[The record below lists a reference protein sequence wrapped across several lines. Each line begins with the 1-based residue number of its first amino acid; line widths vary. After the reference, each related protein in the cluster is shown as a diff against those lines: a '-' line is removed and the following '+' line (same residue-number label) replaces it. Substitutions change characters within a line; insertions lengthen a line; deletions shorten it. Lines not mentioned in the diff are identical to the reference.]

1 MALVFTCKR
10 EFGVVFI
17 ITVLGLCLA
26 DTTRIYAQSSNQ
38 SSEQKQDEDVIRV
51 STTLVTLPVQITDRH
66 GKSVPGL
73 TKEQFHV
80 YEDGVEQEIAYFE
93 PPANDSNSPATS
105 SLQLT
110 IALLLDVSDSTQFKL
125 EQIKNTALAFL
136 DLLRPTDQIVVVAF
150 DKQVRV
156 LTQATQDRNL
166 LRAAIRGIKVGGGTS
181 LYESLVATITLLNRT
196 AGRKAII
203 VLTDGV
209 DTSSTG
215 VSWEMVLR
223 EVESSYVTI
232 YPIQYH
238 TLGDFAESSTRE
250 TYAAGEFGR
259 TTHVTRAGES
269 PSAAYQRGSRYLR
282 LLADKT
288 SGYFQYNDKASN
300 LARSFERLASQLR
313 QQYTIAY
320 YPTNKAGDDATRKV
334 TVKVTRPDLKVR
346 TRKSYTNKSP
356 NSLR

>member
-1 MALVFTCKR
+1 MKR
-10 EFGVVFI
+10 EFGIVFVI
-17 ITVLGLCLA
+17 AVLGLCLA
-26 DTTRIYAQSSNQ
+26 DTTRIYAQSSSQ
-38 SSEQKQDEDVIRV
+38 SFEQNKNEDVIRV
-51 STTLVTLPVQITDRH
+51 STTLVTLPVQITGRD
-66 GKSVPGL
+66 GKSVPAL
-73 TKEQFHV
+73 TKGQFKV

-93 PPANDSNSPATS
+93 PPAGDSNSPEAA

-110 IALLLDVSDSTQFKL
+110 VALLLDVSDSTQFKL

-156 LTQATQDRNL
+156 LVQATQDRNV
-166 LRAAIRGIKVGGGTS
+166 LREAIHRMTIGGGTS
-181 LYESLVATITLLNRT
+181 LYEALVSTITLLNRT

-209 DTSSTG
+209 DTSSAG

-223 EVESSYVTI
+223 KVESSYVTI

-259 TTHVTRAGES
+259 TTHVTRGGES
-269 PSAAYQRGSRYLR
+269 VSAAYQRGSRYLR

-288 SGYFQYNDKASN
+288 SGYFQYNDKAGN

-320 YPTNKAGDDATRKV
+320 YATNKSGDGATRKV
-334 TVKVTRPDLKVR
+334 TVKVTPPDLKVR
-346 TRKSYTNKSP
+346 TRKSYTYKSP